1 MVESL
6 GRPLSLEV
14 ALRHRWGDTALD
26 IAFAAPTPGVV
37 TLFGPSGSGKSRTAL
52 AAAGLWRPGWCRVA
66 VDGTVL
72 ADTRAGVW
80 VPAERRRLG
89 VVFQDARLFP
99 HLGVEANLR
108 YGMRRARRHLPWGPI
123 RFDTV
128 VELLG
133 IGALLRRRP
142 HTLSGGERQRVAI
155 GRALLAQPRLLVMD
169 EPLASLDDARR
180 AEILPYLARLHETL
194 RLPILYVT
202 HALDELA
209 RLADTVVLLE
219 AGRVIAAG
227 PIAEVAARADLP
239 LALRDDAA
247 AILLTQVA
255 AHDPARGL
263 TRLQADGVVVLV
275 PLLDQPVGT
284 AVRARVP
291 AREVALA
298 RGAVPEAVSFQNV
311 VPGRVRRVVAAESRA
326 ALVELEVGGTALL
339 ARVTPDAVMR
349 LGLAPG
355 VEAVA
360 LFKSVG
366 VELA

>member
-1 MVESL
+1 M
-6 GRPLSLEV
+6 SLEV
-14 ALRHRWGDTALD
+14 ALRHSWGDAALD
-26 IAFAAPTPGVV
+26 IAFEAPTPGVV

-52 AAAGLWRPGWCRVA
+52 AAAGLWRPAWCRVA

-108 YGMRRARRHLPWGPI
+108 YGMRRARAGPI

-128 VELLG
+128 VDLLG

-169 EPLASLDDARR
+169 EPLASLDAARR
-180 AEILPYLARLHETL
+180 AEILPYLARLRDAL

-209 RLADTVVLLE
+209 RLADTVVLLDS
-219 AGRVIAAG
+219 GRVVAAG
-227 PIAEVAARADLP
+227 PVAEVAVRADLP

-247 AILLTQVA
+247 AILLTQVSE
-255 AHDPARGL
+255 HDPARGL
-263 TRLQADGVVVLV
+263 TRLQADGMAVLV
-275 PLLDQPVGT
+275 PLLDQPVGS
-284 AVRARVP
+284 AVRVRVP

-298 RGAVPEAVSFQNV
+298 RGAVPGGDQLPECGAG
-311 VPGRVRRVVAAESRA
+311 PGAAGRRRVRARRWSSWRRAARRCSRA
-326 ALVELEVGGTALL
+326 
-339 ARVTPDAVMR
+339 
-349 LGLAPG
+349 
-355 VEAVA
+355 
-360 LFKSVG
+360 
-366 VELA
+366 